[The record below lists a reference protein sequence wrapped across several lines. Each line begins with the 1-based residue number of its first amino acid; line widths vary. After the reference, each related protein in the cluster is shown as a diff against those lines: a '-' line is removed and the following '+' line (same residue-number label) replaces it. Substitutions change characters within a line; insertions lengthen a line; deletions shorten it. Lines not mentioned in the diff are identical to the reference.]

1 MVGQRLAD
9 ARRSK
14 GMSVDDVSA
23 ATKLR
28 PLIVEAIEMDD
39 YQLSGGDAYVIGHLR
54 MIAAAVGEDPDAVVA
69 EYRSGA

>member
-69 EYRSGA
+69 EYRSRA